1 MEKERAVGELHAANE
16 HLRHLHDTSAEVE
29 EKSLK
34 RLRGAEESKLQLLE
48 DKVQRLEVEKER
60 AAEQVMRRIGSIV

>member
-1 MEKERAVGELHAANE
+1 MEKERTVGELHAANE
-16 HLRHLHDTSAEVE
+16 HLRDLHDTSAEVE

-60 AAEQVMRRIGSIV
+60 AAEQVMR